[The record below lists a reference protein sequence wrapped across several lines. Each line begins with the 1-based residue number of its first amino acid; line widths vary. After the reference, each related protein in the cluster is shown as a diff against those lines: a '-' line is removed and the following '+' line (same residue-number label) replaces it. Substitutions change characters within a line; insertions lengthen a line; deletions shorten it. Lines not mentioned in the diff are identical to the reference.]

1 MKRILFFLM
10 AFAVAAGMTG
20 CGDDK
25 STDPTPGPGPT
36 PDPDPE
42 PTPEETYSIGDYYEK
57 GFVKGI
63 VCRVDETGQHGYI
76 LALEET
82 TAVWSYLDENVMD
95 GFPSENG
102 MTNCKRIYAR
112 SGWQENYPGF
122 RWAYDMNVMGLEN
135 WYVPSHFE
143 YNYSYEAYTGRS
155 VGGGSVQQAADA
167 PTDVEEH
174 KAWFNAFITAKG
186 GTPLSDA
193 LYWTSAELGPSISYV
208 YDLAIGDFHLDPQAD
223 IKKTL
228 SYRFRAISKF

>member
-1 MKRILFFLM
+1 
-10 AFAVAAGMTG
+10 
-20 CGDDK
+20 
-25 STDPTPGPGPT
+25 
-36 PDPDPE
+36 
-42 PTPEETYSIGDYYEK
+42 
-57 GFVKGI
+57 
-63 VCRVDETGQHGYI
+63 
-76 LALEET
+76 
-82 TAVWSYLDENVMD
+82 
-95 GFPSENG
+95 
-102 MTNCKRIYAR
+102 
-112 SGWQENYPGF
+112 
-122 RWAYDMNVMGLEN
+122 MNVMGLEN

-143 YNYSYEAYTGRS
+143 YNYIYEAYTGRS
-155 VGGGSVQQAADA
+155 EGGGSVQQAADA